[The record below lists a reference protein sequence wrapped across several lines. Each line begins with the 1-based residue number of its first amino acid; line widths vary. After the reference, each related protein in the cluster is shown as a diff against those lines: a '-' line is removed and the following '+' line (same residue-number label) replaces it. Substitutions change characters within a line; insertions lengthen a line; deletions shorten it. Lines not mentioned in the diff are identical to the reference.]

1 MITTKLIAPF
11 IQYIHGFPTIWLGC
25 FLSSLTSLDRLSS
38 PEDILFLQCK
48 IIYKDCD
55 FAIKTLANHK
65 KSYKIVSMVRQII
78 KFGQVSENRKARFA
92 YSIEDTIEAGI
103 SLTGAEI
110 KSIRYGLVT
119 IVDGFVQRRGN
130 NLFLAGV
137 EIQKLPTAARI
148 VNFDERRQRQLLL
161 HRNQINR
168 LIGKLQEKGATI
180 VPLKLYFNNR
190 GKLKVL
196 LGIGYGKNKVDK
208 RETIKQ
214 REWERNKS
222 RIMKG

>member
-1 MITTKLIAPF
+1 MLGMFNVFADTLDEVTIPQRTTRSPGGY
-11 IQYIHGFPTIWLGC
+11 YI
-25 FLSSLTSLDRLSS
+25 R
-38 PEDILFLQCK
+38 DIVFFQQ
-48 IIYKDCD
+48 
-55 FAIKTLANHK
+55 KTLQSGK
-65 KSYKIVSMVRQII
+65 FRIKLVIMPRQII

-110 KSIRYGLVT
+110 KSLRYGLVT
-119 IVDGFVQRRGN
+119 IVDGFVQKRGD

-137 EIQKLPTAARI
+137 EIQKLPTANRA

-214 REWERNKS
+214 REWERSKS
-222 RIMKG
+222 RILKK

>member
-1 MITTKLIAPF
+1 MP
-11 IQYIHGFPTIWLGC
+11 
-25 FLSSLTSLDRLSS
+25 
-38 PEDILFLQCK
+38 
-48 IIYKDCD
+48 
-55 FAIKTLANHK
+55 
-65 KSYKIVSMVRQII
+65 RQII

-92 YSIEDTIEAGI
+92 YSIEDTIEAGV

-110 KSIRYGLVT
+110 KSLRYGLVT
-119 IVDGFVQRRGN
+119 IVDGFVQRRGD

-137 EIQKLPTAARI
+137 EIQKLPTANRA

-196 LGIGYGKNKVDK
+196 LGIGYGKNKIDK

-214 REWERNKS
+214 REWERSKS
-222 RIMKG
+222 RILKK

>member
-1 MITTKLIAPF
+1 MAR
-11 IQYIHGFPTIWLGC
+11 
-25 FLSSLTSLDRLSS
+25 S
-38 PEDILFLQCK
+38 
-48 IIYKDCD
+48 
-55 FAIKTLANHK
+55 
-65 KSYKIVSMVRQII
+65 II
-78 KFGQVSENRKARFA
+78 KFGQVSENRKARFN

-119 IVDGFVQRRGN
+119 IVDGFVQRRGD

-148 VNFDERRQRQLLL
+148 VNFDERRSRQLLL
-161 HRNQINR
+161 HRSQINR

-180 VPLKLYFNNR
+180 VPLKLYFNNG

-196 LGIGYGKNKVDK
+196 LGVGYGKNKVDK

-214 REWERNKS
+214 REWDKNKA
-222 RIMKG
+222 RILKGR

>member
-1 MITTKLIAPF
+1 MARQL
-11 IQYIHGFPTIWLGC
+11 
-25 FLSSLTSLDRLSS
+25 
-38 PEDILFLQCK
+38 
-48 IIYKDCD
+48 IIY
-55 FAIKTLANHK
+55 
-65 KSYKIVSMVRQII
+65 
-78 KFGQVSENRKARFA
+78 GQVSENRKARYS

-119 IVDGFVQRRGN
+119 IVDGFVQRRGRD
-130 NLFLAGV
+130 LYLAGI

-148 VNFDERRQRQLLL
+148 VNFDERRPRQLLL
-161 HRNQINR
+161 HRAQINR

-196 LGIGYGKNKVDK
+196 LGVGYGKNKVDK

-214 REWERNKS
+214 REWNKS
-222 RIMKG
+222 KARILKG

>member
-1 MITTKLIAPF
+1 MA
-11 IQYIHGFPTIWLGC
+11 
-25 FLSSLTSLDRLSS
+25 
-38 PEDILFLQCK
+38 
-48 IIYKDCD
+48 
-55 FAIKTLANHK
+55 
-65 KSYKIVSMVRQII
+65 RQII
-78 KFGQVSENRKARFA
+78 KSGQVSENRKARFN

-119 IVDGFVQRRGN
+119 IVDGFVQRRGD
-130 NLFLAGV
+130 NLWLAGV

-148 VNFDERRQRQLLL
+148 VNFDERRSRQLLL

-196 LGIGYGKNKVDK
+196 LGIGYGKNLN
-208 RETIKQ
+208 
-214 REWERNKS
+214 ERIHHLCCHCFVYGKFFLKNCNYFFNYVVG
-222 RIMKG
+222 II

>member
-1 MITTKLIAPF
+1 MARQLIK
-11 IQYIHGFPTIWLGC
+11 Y
-25 FLSSLTSLDRLSS
+25 
-38 PEDILFLQCK
+38 
-48 IIYKDCD
+48 
-55 FAIKTLANHK
+55 
-65 KSYKIVSMVRQII
+65 
-78 KFGQVSENRKARFA
+78 GQVSENRKARYS

-119 IVDGFVQRRGN
+119 IVDGFVQRRGRD
-130 NLFLAGV
+130 LYLAGI

-148 VNFDERRQRQLLL
+148 VNFDERRPRQLLL
-161 HRNQINR
+161 HRAQINR

-196 LGIGYGKNKVDK
+196 LGVGYGKNKVDK

-214 REWERNKS
+214 REWNKS
-222 RIMKG
+222 KARILMG

>member
-1 MITTKLIAPF
+1 MP
-11 IQYIHGFPTIWLGC
+11 
-25 FLSSLTSLDRLSS
+25 
-38 PEDILFLQCK
+38 
-48 IIYKDCD
+48 
-55 FAIKTLANHK
+55 
-65 KSYKIVSMVRQII
+65 RQII

-110 KSIRYGLVT
+110 KS

-190 GKLKVL
+190 GRLKVL
-196 LGIGYGKNKVDK
+196 LGIGYGKNKLDK

-222 RIMKG
+222 RILKK

>member
-1 MITTKLIAPF
+1 MAR
-11 IQYIHGFPTIWLGC
+11 
-25 FLSSLTSLDRLSS
+25 S
-38 PEDILFLQCK
+38 
-48 IIYKDCD
+48 
-55 FAIKTLANHK
+55 
-65 KSYKIVSMVRQII
+65 II
-78 KFGQVSENRKARFA
+78 KFGQVSENRKARFN

-103 SLTGAEI
+103 ALTGAEI

-119 IVDGFVQRRGN
+119 IVDGFVQRRGD

-148 VNFDERRQRQLLL
+148 VNFDERRSRQLLL
-161 HRNQINR
+161 HRSQINR

-180 VPLKLYFNNR
+180 VPLKLCFNNR

-196 LGIGYGKNKVDK
+196 LGVGYGKNKVDK

-214 REWERNKS
+214 REWNKNKA
-222 RIMKG
+222 RILKG

>member
-1 MITTKLIAPF
+1 MA
-11 IQYIHGFPTIWLGC
+11 
-25 FLSSLTSLDRLSS
+25 
-38 PEDILFLQCK
+38 
-48 IIYKDCD
+48 
-55 FAIKTLANHK
+55 
-65 KSYKIVSMVRQII
+65 RQII
-78 KFGQVSENRKARFA
+78 KSGQVSENRKARFN

-119 IVDGFVQRRGN
+119 IVDGFVQRRGD
-130 NLFLAGV
+130 NLWLAGV

-148 VNFDERRQRQLLL
+148 VNFDERRSRQLLL

-168 LIGKLQEKGATI
+168 LIGKLQEKSATI
-180 VPLKLYFNNR
+180 VPLKMYFNNR

-214 REWERNKS
+214 REWDKS
-222 RIMKG
+222 KARILKGK